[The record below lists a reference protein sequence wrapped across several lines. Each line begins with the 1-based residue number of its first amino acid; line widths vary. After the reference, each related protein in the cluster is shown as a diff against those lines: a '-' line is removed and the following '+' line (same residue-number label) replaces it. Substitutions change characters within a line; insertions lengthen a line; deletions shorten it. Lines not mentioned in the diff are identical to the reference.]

1 MSHLLWNIKRG
12 SCAFLLAIEDL
23 SHLPIATRQ
32 RCAGKELLE
41 RKKVLWDCRKGALGS
56 QERSFGIAR
65 NELLDRRK
73 DRHLGG
79 RELP

>member
-1 MSHLLWNIKRG
+1 MSHLLWNIKRV

-41 RKKVLWDCRKGALGS
+41 RKTILSDRRKGALGA
-56 QERSFGIAR
+56 QEISSWIAGK
-65 NELLDRRK
+65 ELWDRRK